1 MPKKPSSTALVPSKP
16 ANPPAPKRVYTKRN
30 PDLPRVPPADGGVQ
44 SNFCRNINCDN
55 FGVEPQPH
63 VPHGGKGGGDGYRLV
78 KNNRRTSLLCTK
90 CGQAS
95 SIKSNAAI
103 REELE
108 RLSAAFDPPP
118 DPSCPNAACAN
129 HGASALAGQGL
140 YLSQGYTKAGTPRW
154 RCKACGRRFSGHRAK
169 RSQPMSHKNI
179 GLFMHLVDKGSVR
192 GMSRVAGLG
201 IQAVYDKIDF
211 FHRQCVAFLGD
222 RERRLASMN
231 LKRLYISTD
240 RQDHVLNWSSRKD
253 RKNTCLT
260 AIGSADNRSGYVF
273 GMHVN
278 FDPDIETEK
287 MEALAI
293 VAGDFAQA
301 EPHFRKYAR
310 FWTTPDHEEAKRSDP
325 ADIPFARVEETGSIL
340 TDIRAA
346 YEEMDGVPDPEA
358 KERIRRKARL
368 PAKGAQLHFEYTAH
382 AHFRLLRRMLA
393 GVGKIRFLIDQDDT
407 LRAGCISA
415 FVEEMRAERADLFFV
430 KIDKGL
436 NVDQRRKLAH
446 ESDERLAAF
455 KIRIGRPNMSD
466 WRARVLLLMPEILS
480 AMPMTQRDRWVRFP
494 VSTLAEPLKA
504 VSWQTYRANVV
515 VPLPQLAI
523 VFARA
528 SMHAIDRYFMQLRR
542 MLMTLE
548 RPIHTPS
555 NDGRTWHGYG
565 LYNPARLQKLLD
577 IYRCHYN
584 FVKVGDDGRTPAM
597 RLGLAKGPI
606 RFRDILAF
614 KP

>member
-1 MPKKPSSTALVPSKP
+1 MTKKSPSTALVPSNPAKP
-16 ANPPAPKRVYTKRN
+16 PVPKRVYTKRN
-30 PDLPRVPPADGGVQ
+30 PDLPRVPPADGGIR
-44 SNFCRNINCDN
+44 SNFCRNINCEN
-55 FGVEPQPH
+55 FGVEPLAH

-78 KNNRRTSLLCTK
+78 KSNRRTALLCTK

-118 DPSCPNAACAN
+118 DPSCPNDECAN
-129 HGASALAGQGL
+129 HGVSALTSEGR
-140 YLSQGYTKAGTPRW
+140 YLSQGYTAAGTPRW
-154 RCKACGRRFSGHRAK
+154 RCKACGKRFSGRRAK
-169 RSQPMSHKNI
+169 RVQAMSHKNV
-179 GLFMHLVDKGSVR
+179 GLFMHLVEKGSIR
-192 GMSRVAGLG
+192 AMAKVAGVSV
-201 IQAVYDKIDF
+201 QTVYDKLGF
-211 FHRQCVAFLGD
+211 FHRQCVDFLGD
-222 RERRLASMN
+222 RERRIASLN
-231 LKRLYISTD
+231 LRRLYVSTD

-260 AIGSADNRSGYVF
+260 AVASADNRSGYVF
-273 GMHVN
+273 GMHAN
-278 FDPDIETEK
+278 FDPDTVRK
-287 MEALAI
+287 DMEALAI

-310 FWTTPDHEEAKRSDP
+310 FWTTPDYEEAKTADP
-325 ADIPFARVEETGSIL
+325 ADVPFARVEDTGNIL
-340 TDIRAA
+340 TDIRVA
-346 YEEMDGVPDPEA
+346 YDEMAGVPDPEA
-358 KERIRRKARL
+358 KERVRRKAML
-368 PAKGAQLHFEYTAH
+368 PAEGAQIHFEYTVH
-382 AHFRLLRRMLA
+382 AHFRLLKRML
-393 GVGKIRFLIDQDDT
+393 GDVGKIRFMIDQDDT
-407 LRAGCISA
+407 LRAGCIGA
-415 FVEEMRAERADLFFV
+415 FVDEMRAGRADLFFV

-436 NVDQRRKLAH
+436 NVDQRRELAF
-446 ESDERLAAF
+446 ESNERLAAF
-455 KIRIGRPNMSD
+455 KIRIGRPKMSD

-494 VSTLAEPLKA
+494 ISTLAEPLKA
-504 VSWQTYRANVV
+504 VSWQTYRADVV

-542 MLMTLE
+542 MLMALE

-565 LYNPARLQKLLD
+565 LYDPARLQQLFD
-577 IYRCHYN
+577 IYRCYYN
-584 FVKVGDDGRTPAM
+584 FAKVGDDGRTPAM

-606 RFRDILAF
+606 RIRDILAF